1 MAGRTPV
8 LGKRRR
14 RVRRG
19 AAIAVSAATAATVLA
34 GCGGDDSGAMVLNYY
49 GDASQLGMTDVM
61 KRCSDASD
69 GRYRI
74 VGNLLPSDADGQREQ
89 LVRRLAAGD
98 TGIDIV
104 GPDVTW
110 TAEFAEAGW
119 LEPITGADAQAATEG
134 LLQPPIDTATWN
146 DTLYAIPK
154 STNVQLLWYRTD
166 LVDEPPQTWD
176 EMFDQAQDLK
186 DDGKPYVIGFTGS
199 QYEGLVV
206 GFNTILASFGGTIV
220 NDDSTEVT
228 IDDKTVEALDL
239 LQRFATSGLASRS
252 LSNSQEPE
260 VFAQFQTG
268 EAAFIL
274 NWPYVQSAMTTA
286 AETSDD
292 AKEVLDNMAATTFPQ
307 ATESEPARVTLG
319 GRNIGVSTT
328 SKHKSEAFEAAM
340 CMASPESQKNQATA
354 AGDVPVTEALF
365 EDPEVRKAFPQYE
378 DILELLQDAS
388 NRPKSPVYQNIS
400 TTISNVI
407 SPPSQIE
414 PEQTAEQLKSQIQD
428 ALEGRGIL
436 P

>member
-1 MAGRTPV
+1 MSHDRARWRKAAV
-8 LGKRRR
+8 W
-14 RVRRG
+14 G
-19 AAIAVSAATAATVLA
+19 ASAALACGALTAC
-34 GCGGDDSGAMVLNYY
+34 GGGDDSGAIVLNYY
-49 GDASQLGMTDVM
+49 GDASSLGMDEVM
-61 KRCSDASD
+61 QRCSEESD

-98 TGIDIV
+98 TSIDIV

-119 LEPITGADAQAATEG
+119 LEPITGADAERATEG
-134 LLQPPIDTATWN
+134 VLDPPIETATWE

-166 LVDEPPQTWD
+166 LVDEPPTTWD
-176 EMFDQAQDLK
+176 EMFEMAQELQDNG
-186 DDGKPYVIGFTGS
+186 DPYVIGFTGS

-220 NDDSTEVT
+220 NEDSTEVT
-228 IDDKTVEALDL
+228 IDERTVEALDL

-260 VFAQFQTG
+260 VFAQLQTG

-274 NWPYVQSAMTTA
+274 NWPYVQSAMASA
-286 AETSDD
+286 AESSPQ
-292 AKEVLDNMAATTFPQ
+292 AQEVLDNLAATSFPQ

-319 GRNIGVSTT
+319 GRNIGVSST
-328 SKHKSEAFEAAM
+328 SEHKAEAFEASL
-340 CMASPESQKNQATA
+340 CMASAESQVNQATA
-354 AGDVPVTEALF
+354 AGDVPVLEALF
-365 EDPEVRKAFPQYE
+365 EEPEVQEAFPQYE
-378 DILELLQDAS
+378 IILELLQDAS
-388 NRPKSPVYQNIS
+388 NRPQSPVYQNIS
-400 TTISNVI
+400 TTISNVL

-414 PEQTAEQLKSQIQD
+414 PEETAEQLRSQIED
-428 ALEGRGIL
+428 ALAGRGIL

>member
-1 MAGRTPV
+1 MK
-8 LGKRRR
+8 KRRARLR
-14 RVRRG
+14 RYTSIG
-19 AAIAVSAATAATVLA
+19 TAAVLA
-34 GCGGDDSGAMVLNYY
+34 TTLAACGGSDSDTMVLNYY
-49 GDASQLGMTDVM
+49 GDASSLGMDVVM
-61 KRCSDASD
+61 ERCSDASE

-74 VGNLLPSDADGQREQ
+74 QGNLLPSDADGQREQ

-98 TGIDIV
+98 DGIDII

-119 LEPITGADAQAATEG
+119 LEPITGDDAARATEG
-134 LLQPPIDTATWN
+134 KLQPPIDTATW
-146 DTLYAIPK
+146 DDELYAIPK

-166 LVDEPPQTWD
+166 LVDEPPTTWD
-176 EMFDQAQDLK
+176 EMFEMSQEFK
-186 DDGKPYVIGFTGS
+186 DAGDPYVIGFTGS

-220 NDDSTEVT
+220 NEDSTEVT
-228 IDDKTVEALDL
+228 IDDRTVDALDL

-252 LSNSQEPE
+252 LSNSQEPD
-260 VFAQFQTG
+260 VFAQLQSG

-274 NWPYVQSAMTTA
+274 NWPYVQSAMVAA
-286 AETSDD
+286 AETSPQ
-292 AKEVLDNMAATTFPQ
+292 AQEVLDNLAATSFPQ
-307 ATESEPARVTLG
+307 ATESEPARVTVG
-319 GRNIGVSTT
+319 GRNIGVSST
-328 SKHKSEAFEAAM
+328 SEHKAEAFEAAL
-340 CMASPESQKNQATA
+340 CMASPENQLNQATA

-365 EDPEVRKAFPQYE
+365 EEPEVQEAFPQYE
-378 DILELLQDAS
+378 IILDQLQDAS

-414 PEQTAEQLKSQIQD
+414 PEETAEQLRSQIED
-428 ALEGRGIL
+428 ALAGRGIL